1 MRRGAAKATSV
12 DPKTAKRGLSVPSAL
27 LRTWGH
33 DKLGLYAKVVR
44 SGVISTGDTAS
55 VS

>member
-1 MRRGAAKATSV
+1 
-12 DPKTAKRGLSVPSAL
+12 L

-44 SGVISTGDTAS
+44 NGVISTGDAAK
-55 VS
+55 VN